1 VISPQTPVFVLDRQK
16 LDMEM
21 EGTECIEIDYIMINA
36 LKQGEDIVEELMHV
50 KDWLVQ
56 REASSEEEVVR
67 AKA

>member
-1 VISPQTPVFVLDRQK
+1 
-16 LDMEM
+16 MEM